1 MRATMQNPA
10 NISRPRSS
18 VWTDPQVRGW
28 LFQIIAVI
36 VVVAIGWYLFHN
48 TQHNLQQRG
57 IISGFGFLEQSAG
70 FGISQHLI
78 DYQESDSY
86 GRVFVIGLLNTLLVS
101 GIGIVLATVLGFILG
116 VARLSPN
123 WLISKLATVYIETFR
138 NIPPLLQ
145 IFFWY
150 FAVFLPLPGPRQ
162 GISIGDAFFLS
173 NRGLNMPSPTI
184 AEGFWPFFIAVIIAL
199 AAIWVMARWA
209 RQRFEATGKG
219 FPTLI
224 SSLVLVV
231 ALPGLAMLVFGDP
244 FHWEVPELKG
254 FNFRGGWVLIPELMA
269 LTLALTVYTAAFIAE
284 NVRSG
289 IQAVSHGQ
297 TEAARSLGLPAGKTL
312 RLVIIP
318 QALRV
323 IIPPLTSQY
332 LNLAKNSSLAAGI
345 GYPDMV
351 SLFAGTTLNQTGQA
365 IEAIAITMSVYLAI
379 SISISILMNW
389 YNKRIALIER

>member
-1 MRATMQNPA
+1 MQNPVSA
-10 NISRPRSS
+10 PRPAGS
-18 VWTDPQVRGW
+18 VWTDPKARAW

-36 VVVAIGWYLFHN
+36 AVIAMGWFLFQN

-57 IISGFGFLEQSAG
+57 ILSGFGFLEQSAG

-78 DYQESDSY
+78 DYSESDTY
-86 GRVFVIGLLNTLLVS
+86 ARVFVIGLLNTLLVS
-101 GIGIVLATVLGFILG
+101 GIGIFFATILGFILG

-123 WLISKLATVYIETFR
+123 WLIRRLATIYIETFR

-150 FAVFLPLPGPRQ
+150 FAVMLPMPGPRQ
-162 GISIGDAFFLS
+162 SLSLGENFFLN
-173 NRGLNMPSPTI
+173 NRGLYMPAPTQ
-184 AEGFWPFFIAVIIAL
+184 AEGFWPFMVGMVLVLLAIIT
-199 AAIWVMARWA
+199 VARWA
-209 RQRFEATGKG
+209 KAKREATGER
-219 FPTLI
+219 FPVLI
-224 SSLVLVV
+224 TSLVLLV
-231 ALPGLAMLVFGDP
+231 AVPVLVSLVFGPP
-244 FHWEVPELKG
+244 FTWSVPELTG
-254 FNFRGGWVLIPELMA
+254 FNFRGGWVVVPELIA

-297 TEAARSLGLPAGKTL
+297 TEAARSLGLPAGKLL

-351 SLFAGTTLNQTGQA
+351 SLFAGTVLNQTGQA
-365 IEAIAITMSVYLAI
+365 IEVIAITMSVYLAI

>member
-1 MRATMQNPA
+1 MQTPA
-10 NISRPRSS
+10 NTSRPRGS
-18 VWTDPQVRGW
+18 VWTDPQVRAW
-28 LFQIIAVI
+28 FFQIIAVI
-36 VVVAIGWYLFHN
+36 AVVALGWYLFHN
-48 TQHNLQQRG
+48 TQHNLAQRG
-57 IISGFGFLEQSAG
+57 ILSGFGFLDNSAG

-78 DYQESDSY
+78 DYKESDSY

-101 GIGIVLATVLGFILG
+101 IIGIVLATILGFILG

-123 WLISKLATVYIETFR
+123 WLVSKLATIYIETFR

-162 GISIGDAFFLS
+162 SLSLGDMFFLS
-173 NRGLNMPSPTI
+173 NRGLNMPSPTL
-184 AEGFWPFFIAVIIAL
+184 ADGFWPFLIAVVVAL
-199 AAIWVMARWA
+199 ATIFYLARWA
-209 RQRFEATGKG
+209 RQRFEATGQG

-224 SSLVLVV
+224 TSLVLIV
-231 ALPGLAMLVFGDP
+231 ALPALAILVAGQP
-244 FHWEVPELKG
+244 FTWEVPELKG
-254 FNFRGGWVLIPELMA
+254 FNYRGGWVMIPELMA
-269 LTLALTVYTAAFIAE
+269 LTLALTIYTAAFIAE

-365 IEAIAITMSVYLAI
+365 IETIAITMSVYLAI

-389 YNKRIALIER
+389 YNKRIALVER

>member
-1 MRATMQNPA
+1 MQTTA
-10 NISRPRSS
+10 NASRPRGS
-18 VWTDPQVRGW
+18 VWTDPKVRAW
-28 LFQIIAVI
+28 LFQIIAV
-36 VVVAIGWYLFHN
+36 VAVVALGWYLFDN
-48 TQHNLQQRG
+48 TQTNLEKRG
-57 IISGFGFLEQSAG
+57 IISGFAFLNNSAG
-70 FGISQHLI
+70 FGIAQHLI
-78 DYQESDSY
+78 DYTESNSY

-101 GIGIVLATVLGFILG
+101 VIGIVLATLLGFLLG

-123 WLISKLATVYIETFR
+123 WLISKLATVYIEIFR

-150 FAVFLPLPGPRQ
+150 FAVMLSLPGPRQ
-162 GISIGDAFFLS
+162 SLDVGDTFFLNS
-173 NRGLNMPSPTI
+173 RGLYLPSPDPTDSFGLFFGAVVI
-184 AEGFWPFFIAVIIAL
+184 AIIGSVL
-199 AAIWVMARWA
+199 FARWSK
-209 RQRFEATGKG
+209 QNFEKTGKKVPVTFG
-219 FPTLI
+219 ALPL
-224 SSLVLVV
+224 LVV
-231 ALPGLAMLVFGDP
+231 LPGLAMLFSGSPV
-244 FHWEVPELKG
+244 HWSVPELTG
-254 FNFRGGWVLIPELMA
+254 FNFRGGWVLIPELLA
-269 LTLALTVYTAAFIAE
+269 LTLALTIYTAAFIAE

-289 IQAVSHGQ
+289 IMAVSHGQ

-351 SLFAGTTLNQTGQA
+351 SLFAGTVLNQTGQA
-365 IEAIAITMSVYLAI
+365 IEVIAITMSVYLAI
-379 SISISILMNW
+379 SISISMLMNW

>member
-1 MRATMQNPA
+1 MQTSVNAP
-10 NISRPRSS
+10 RPRGS
-18 VWTDPQVRGW
+18 VWTDPQIRAW

-36 VVVAIGWYLFHN
+36 AVVSLGWFLFQN
-48 TQHNLQQRG
+48 TQYNLEKRG
-57 IISGFGFLEQSAG
+57 IISGFGFLQNSAG

-78 DYQESDSY
+78 DYNESNSY

-101 GIGIVLATVLGFILG
+101 VIGIVMATILGFLVGI
-116 VARLSPN
+116 ARLSPN
-123 WLISKLATVYIETFR
+123 WLLSKLATIYIEIFR

-150 FAVFLPLPGPRQ
+150 FAIMLPLPGPRQ
-162 GISIGDAFFLS
+162 SVSIGDLFFIS
-173 NRGLNMPSPTI
+173 NRGLNMPSPDPTG
-184 AEGFWPFFIAVIIAL
+184 AFWPFAIAL
-199 AAIWVMARWA
+199 VLTIVGIVLMRRWA
-209 RQRFEATGKG
+209 MARFEATGKT
-219 FPTLI
+219 FPILI
-224 SSLVLVV
+224 T
-231 ALPGLAMLVFGDP
+231 ALAMLVVIPGLTVLIAGNP
-244 FHWEVPELKG
+244 FAWSVPELKG
-254 FNFRGGWVLIPELMA
+254 FNFRGGWVVIPELMA
-269 LTLALTVYTAAFIAE
+269 LVLALTIYTAAFIAE

-297 TEAARSLGLPAGKTL
+297 TEAARSLGLRPGKAL

-318 QALRV
+318 QAMRV

-351 SLFAGTTLNQTGQA
+351 SLFAGTVLNQTGQA
-365 IEAIAITMSVYLAI
+365 IETIAITMSVYLAI